1 MSNEAIVPNN
11 GPHPRRAIVAWLG
24 FTGLLTFIAFAL
36 GGSSETS
43 GDEPLVYSYDLT
55 SAAIALDII
64 LISAAVGIAY
74 LYWDRDLW
82 NTFGFR
88 SFTWRDLRL
97 AGVVTVASLVVAAVL
112 EPFLHAGDEQGIT
125 ASTWDPTRVTPFV
138 INAILI
144 VALAPFAEEL
154 LFRGVGVQVLAVLGA
169 PIAIIGSGVMFGLI
183 HGIAAALPPLI
194 IFGIGLAYVRWR
206 THSVFPAMVA
216 HGTFNGIGLAASFIG
231 A

>member
-1 MSNEAIVPNN
+1 MSTPAIPEHD

-24 FTGLLTFIAFAL
+24 FTGLLTFLAFAL
-36 GGSSETS
+36 NGSAETS
-43 GDEPLVYSYDLT
+43 GDEPLVYSYRLT
-55 SAAIALDII
+55 SSAITLDII
-64 LISAAVGIAY
+64 LISVAVGIAY

-112 EPFLHAGDEQGIT
+112 EQFLHAGDEQGIT
-125 ASTWDPTRVTPFV
+125 ASTWDATRVTPFV

-154 LFRGVGVQVLAVLGA
+154 LFRGVGVQVLSVLGA
-169 PIAIIGSGVMFGLI
+169 PVAIIVTGVMFGLI
-183 HGIAAALPPLI
+183 HGILAALPPLI
-194 IFGIGLAYVRWR
+194 IFGVGLAYIRWR
-206 THSVFPAMVA
+206 TQSVFPAMIA
-216 HGTFNGIGLAASFIG
+216 HGTFNGIGLAVSFIG
-231 A
+231 T

>member
-1 MSNEAIVPNN
+1 M
-11 GPHPRRAIVAWLG
+11 
-24 FTGLLTFIAFAL
+24 
-36 GGSSETS
+36 
-43 GDEPLVYSYDLT
+43 
-55 SAAIALDII
+55 
-64 LISAAVGIAY
+64 
-74 LYWDRDLW
+74 
-82 NTFGFR
+82 
-88 SFTWRDLRL
+88 
-97 AGVVTVASLVVAAVL
+97 
-112 EPFLHAGDEQGIT
+112 
-125 ASTWDPTRVTPFV
+125 

-169 PIAIIGSGVMFGLI
+169 PVAIIGSGVMFGLI
-183 HGIAAALPPLI
+183 HGIVAALPPLI